1 MKKTKKLLLGVLI
14 ALTVLAL
21 GGIAYAQ
28 KMAVTQKGGIGKR
41 EIFIERATPRSFSLR
56 VIPKREVVP
65 FKYKALSEIWQQLN
79 FSQEQITAL
88 RKLKLNFQK
97 NILELKKE
105 LEIKLLEYKDLLWSK
120 TPDETKLNSL
130 IEEIGKIRK
139 DLQIKALEYQ
149 VEIKKLFTPEQLNK
163 IRSLLFFGDKRIK
176 EGFGHYFNLR

>member
-1 MKKTKKLLLGVLI
+1 M
-14 ALTVLAL
+14 TVLAL

-28 KMAVTQKGGIGKR
+28 KTAVIQKGGVGKGK
-41 EIFIERATPRSFSLR
+41 IFIGRATPRSFNLR
-56 VIPKREVVP
+56 VIPKKEDIP

-88 RKLKLNFQK
+88 RKLKLDFQK
-97 NILELKKE
+97 DILELKKE
-105 LEIKLLEYKDLLWSK
+105 LEVKLLEYKDLLWSK

-149 VEIKKLFTPEQLNK
+149 VEIKKLLTSEQLNK
-163 IRSLLFFGDKRIK
+163 IRFLLFFGDKRIK
-176 EGFGHYFNLR
+176 GGLGHYFNLR